1 MKPLIE
7 VDNVTFSYPARDGNV
22 NALTGLNL
30 KVEAGSF
37 VTVLGSN
44 GSGKSTLGKLLNALL
59 IPQSGRVTVD
69 GLCSSD
75 KANVF
80 EIRKRVGIVFQN
92 PDNQIVA
99 DTVEDDIA
107 FGPENIG
114 LELDVMKSRIQ
125 DSLRAT
131 GIADLASIKPEKL
144 SGGQKQRVAIAGVMA
159 LEPKCIVLDESTS
172 MLDPKGRSEVLCAI
186 QNLRREKGIAVILIT
201 HYMEEAVDADY
212 VYVMDKGSV
221 ALEGTPSEVFSD
233 ADTLEALGLE
243 LPPAV
248 KVWQM
253 LRAKGVVVSG
263 PVLTE
268 EDLVSALSKL
278 MRQKGGLSC

>member
-1 MKPLIE
+1 MPLIE
-7 VDNVTFSYPARDGNV
+7 VDNVTFSYPAKDGGV

-59 IPQSGRVTVD
+59 VPQSGRVVVD

-75 KANVF
+75 KANVY

-99 DTVEDDIA
+99 DTVEDDVA

-114 LELDVMKSRIQ
+114 LALNLMKVRIA
-125 DSLRAT
+125 DSLAST
-131 GIADLASIKPEKL
+131 GISDLALTKPEKL

-172 MLDPKGRSEVLCAI
+172 MLDPKGRAEVLSAI
-186 QNLRREKGIAVILIT
+186 QKLRMEKGIAVILIT

-212 VYVMDKGSV
+212 VYVLDKGSV
-221 ALEGTPSEVFSD
+221 ALEGTPSEVFADS
-233 ADTLEALGLE
+233 DTLEALGLE

>member
-1 MKPLIE
+1 MPLIE
-7 VDNVTFSYPARDGNV
+7 VDNVTFSYPAKDGGV

-59 IPQSGRVTVD
+59 VPQSGRVVVD

-75 KANVF
+75 KANVY

-99 DTVEDDIA
+99 DTVEDDVA

-114 LELDVMKSRIQ
+114 LALDQMKVRIA
-125 DSLRAT
+125 DSLAST
-131 GIADLASIKPEKL
+131 GISDLALTKPEKL

-172 MLDPKGRSEVLCAI
+172 MLDPKGRTEVLGAI
-186 QNLRREKGIAVILIT
+186 QKLRMEKGIAVILIT

-212 VYVMDKGSV
+212 VYVLDKGSV

-253 LRAKGVVVSG
+253 LRAKGVVVSV

-278 MRQKGGLSC
+278 MRQKGGASC

>member
-1 MKPLIE
+1 MPLIE
-7 VDNVTFSYPARDGNV
+7 VDNVTFSYPAKDGGV

-59 IPQSGRVTVD
+59 VPQSGRVVVD

-75 KANVF
+75 KANVY

-99 DTVEDDIA
+99 DTVEDDVA

-114 LELDVMKSRIQ
+114 LALDQMKVRIA
-125 DSLRAT
+125 DSLAST
-131 GIADLASIKPEKL
+131 GISDLALTKPEKL

-172 MLDPKGRSEVLCAI
+172 MLDPKGRAEVLSAI
-186 QNLRREKGIAVILIT
+186 QKLRKEKGIAVILIT

-212 VYVMDKGSV
+212 VYVLDKGSV

-268 EDLVSALSKL
+268 EDLVSALSKV

>member
-1 MKPLIE
+1 MPLIE
-7 VDNVTFSYPARDGNV
+7 VDNVTFSYPAKDGGV

-59 IPQSGRVTVD
+59 VPQSGRVVVD

-75 KANVF
+75 KANVY

-99 DTVEDDIA
+99 DTVEDDVA

-114 LELDVMKSRIQ
+114 LALDQMKVRIA
-125 DSLRAT
+125 DSLAST
-131 GIADLASIKPEKL
+131 GISDLALTKPEKL

-172 MLDPKGRSEVLCAI
+172 MLDPKGRAEVLSAI
-186 QNLRREKGIAVILIT
+186 QKLRKEKGIAVILIT
-201 HYMEEAVDADY
+201 HYMDEAVDADY
-212 VYVMDKGSV
+212 VYVMDKGCV

-233 ADTLEALGLE
+233 ADSLEALGLE

-253 LRAKGVVVSG
+253 LRARGVAVSG

-268 EDLVSALSKL
+268 EDLVSALSKV